1 MKIIDKI
8 DEQFR
13 NLKTNYPEWLVVHHA
28 KAPANQSFDIIKNYH
43 IKHRKFD
50 TIGYHYL
57 ITMDGTIYQGRP
69 DLMHGAHVREQNI
82 NKKSLGVCLTGD
94 FDVFM
99 PTTEQINSLRELLD
113 TKRKQYYIPPDRIV
127 PHKFFLGNPP
137 YKSCFGSNLS
147 YDWARNLVK
156 TNGKIEE
163 AASIPVPI
171 TTSMVE
177 KLYALL
183 KKFGLIK

>member
-8 DEQFR
+8 DERFR

-28 KAPANQSFDIIKNYH
+28 KAPASQTFDIIKNYH
-43 IKHRKFD
+43 IKTRHFD

-57 ITMDGTIYQGRP
+57 ITKDGTIYQGRP
-69 DLMHGAHVREQNI
+69 DLMHGAHTREQKTNS
-82 NKKSLGVCLTGD
+82 KSLGICLTGD
-94 FDVFM
+94 FDVFL
-99 PTTEQINSLRELLD
+99 PTKEQVDSLRELLEA
-113 TKRKQYYIPPDRIV
+113 KRKQYYIPLDRIV
-127 PHKFFLGNPP
+127 PHRFFLGKPP
-137 YKSCFGSNLS
+137 YKSCYGSNLS
-147 YDWARNLVK
+147 DDWARNLVK

-163 AASIPVPI
+163 AAVIPI

-183 KKFGLIK
+183 KKLGLIK